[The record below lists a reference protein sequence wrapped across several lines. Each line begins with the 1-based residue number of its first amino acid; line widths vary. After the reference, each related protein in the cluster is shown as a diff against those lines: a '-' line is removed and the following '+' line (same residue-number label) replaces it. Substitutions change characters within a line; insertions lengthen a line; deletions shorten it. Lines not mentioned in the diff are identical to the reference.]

1 MNIPFIVDLAI
12 GLIFIYLILSLLTSE
27 IQEIMATLLQWRAQ
41 HLKNSIEILMSG
53 GIEDDRKLREAEQLA
68 DKLYCHP
75 LINTLNHEAKGKLA
89 NSFRKVGHAVME
101 LGQKLTK
108 SKKIF
113 GKKRSGPSYIPSE
126 TFATSLIETL
136 RIKEL
141 ANILSSN
148 RLNNF
153 KEDRLKEI
161 VYLVEIANFDPSI
174 KMAIEN
180 EIQKLSLE
188 MDAIVDQFKEGYIN
202 LDESIYSLALK
213 ISFFIGKIQNNIAR
227 LPEGKMLIN
236 QLNRLR
242 KEQFGG
248 ESQRSLIVKR
258 LKPSMGEVVEGLRQN
273 TEIARE
279 IQAALQDKDSEAYKS
294 IQALMNSL
302 PDSLQDSLAA
312 LGKKIQTQ
320 AVGVQEDLNEF
331 QKEVENWFD
340 RSMDRASGVYKR
352 NARGI
357 AILLGC
363 VVATIAN
370 ADTLNII
377 NRLSNDS
384 VIRRTISIYAEE
396 LVENNAQA
404 NQQVNPQALQGVE
417 SDVRNALNRLSLP
430 IGWNQINLEQQQLSE
445 QNWPVPYS
453 KRLVGW
459 LISGLAISM
468 GSSFWFDL
476 LNKVVN
482 IKNMGKKS

>member
-27 IQEIMATLLQWRAQ
+27 IQELMATLLQWRAE
-41 HLKNSIEILMSG
+41 HLKNSIEILIAG
-53 GIEDDRKLREAEQLA
+53 GFGDDRKLREAEGLA
-68 DKLYCHP
+68 NKLYAHP

-89 NSFRKVGHAVME
+89 HGFRKIGNAIME

-108 SKKIF
+108 SEKTF
-113 GKKRSGPSYIPSE
+113 GNKNSGPSYIPSE
-126 TFATSLIETL
+126 AFATSLIETL

-141 ANILSSN
+141 ANLLTSS
-148 RLNNF
+148 RLEKF
-153 KEDRLKEI
+153 KEERLKEI
-161 VYLVEIANFDPSI
+161 AYLVEMADFEASI
-174 KMAIEN
+174 KRAIDN
-180 EIQKLSLE
+180 ELQKLNGE
-188 MDAIVDQFKEGYIN
+188 MDAILADFKRGQIT

-213 ISFFIGKIQNNIAR
+213 VNYFIGRIQNNLAS
-227 LPEGKMLIN
+227 LPQGQNLIN

-242 KEQFGG
+242 KEQFGS
-248 ESQRSLIVKR
+248 ENQRSLIIKK

-279 IQAALQDKDSEAYKS
+279 IQNALQDKDSETYQS
-294 IQALMNSL
+294 IQALINGL
-302 PDSLQDSLAA
+302 PEPLQESLAA
-312 LGKKIQTQ
+312 LGQKIQTQ
-320 AVGVQEDLNEF
+320 AVGIQDDLNQF

-363 VVATIAN
+363 VVAAIAN
-370 ADTLNII
+370 ADTLHII
-377 NRLSNDS
+377 GRLSNDS
-384 VIRRTISIYAEE
+384 VMRRTISLYAEE
-396 LVENNAQA
+396 LVQN
-404 NQQVNPQALQGVE
+404 NPQGNPDALQGVE
-417 SDVRNALNRLSLP
+417 VDVRNALDRLALP
-430 IGWNQINLEQQQLSE
+430 IGWNSTNLQQQKLAE
-445 QNWPVPYS
+445 LKWPIPYS

-476 LNKVVN
+476 LGKIVN